1 MNDLFLT
8 YFLNQ
13 IFKIKTILLDLAQ
26 KRQSSARKQQLAAAA
41 AAAAA
46 ASTTTPSTS
55 VMSNGNFTI
64 ETERL
69 TKDNDERYS
78 NVTPSSSCQQK
89 NDPFVNHYSHHS
101 IRNSQS
107 IPLLN
112 RNDNITTRINSI
124 PYGIRGLNNGI
135 DSYSF
140 TDIEVASS
148 INDDGNDK
156 QKRIKSITTNDQSVS
171 FEIDRQTDEDLQSA
185 TPKSFASRDF
195 SSPATNLSAYSTQS
209 LLRRLLDKAH
219 VLNEYYNDICTKTTP
234 LSPSRKRS
242 SSTSTTS
249 LLGRT
254 GATPRSLLHRDQSNE
269 SIRKS
274 RRKPRSHYDNMS
286 ADSSRFNLYADE
298 DNVLRELIRFN
309 NDIDLILTRLEM
321 EGENV
326 QPINNSNDNPNEKH
340 SLSSTQILLDD
351 NDQESTESKLDHLRN
366 LIQQANVYP
375 SDDSGL
381 AASPQIN
388 DR

>member
-1 MNDLFLT
+1 MV
-8 YFLNQ
+8 
-13 IFKIKTILLDLAQ
+13 
-26 KRQSSARKQQLAAAA
+26 RKQQLAAAA
-41 AAAAA
+41 AAAA
-46 ASTTTPSTS
+46 PSTS
-55 VMSNGNFTI
+55 PMSHDHSAF

-69 TKDNDERYS
+69 PNDSDERYS
-78 NVTPSSSCQQK
+78 NITSSSPTHPQTE
-89 NDPFVNHYSHHS
+89 PFINNCSHY
-101 IRNSQS
+101 IMRNSQS

-112 RNDNITTRINSI
+112 RHDNITTRINSI

-148 INDDGNDK
+148 INDEENDR
-156 QKRIKSITTNDQSVS
+156 QKKLKSITTNDQSIS
-171 FEIDRQTDEDLQSA
+171 TDIDHPNDYDMQSA
-185 TPKSFASRDF
+185 TPKSFVSRDF
-195 SSPATNLSAYSTQS
+195 SSVATNLSAYSTQS

-219 VLNEYYNDICTKTTP
+219 VLNEYYNDICTKTNVQQSPSTP
-234 LSPSRKRS
+234 RSTLSPSRKRS
-242 SSTSTTS
+242 SSTSTNS

-269 SIRKS
+269 STRKS
-274 RRKPRSHYDNMS
+274 RRKHRSIYDNMS
-286 ADSSRFNLYADE
+286 TDSSRFNLYADE

-309 NDIDLILTRLEM
+309 NDIDLILSRLEM

-326 QPINNSNDNPNEKH
+326 QQINNSNDTNNTNTNINTNTNHERN

-351 NDQESTESKLDHLRN
+351 NDQESTESKLDDLKN